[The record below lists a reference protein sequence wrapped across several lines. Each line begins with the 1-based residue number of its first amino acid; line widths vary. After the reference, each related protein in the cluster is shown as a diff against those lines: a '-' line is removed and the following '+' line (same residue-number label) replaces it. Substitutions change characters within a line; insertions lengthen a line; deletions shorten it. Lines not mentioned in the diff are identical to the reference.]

1 MLSLPC
7 KDTNNKWEMVI
18 TNVKKQKM
26 EHNNNLLCPMIVE
39 QGGVEPPYPYA
50 TNQKDCTSFSIFG
63 VVFFHLGFG

>member
-39 QGGVEPPYPYA
+39 QGG
-50 TNQKDCTSFSIFG
+50 QIIFG
-63 VVFFHLGFG
+63 INDIY